1 MGQYSGLPLVCQ
13 LFISL
18 KSLINP
24 EYSLN
29 LVTFLPVPYPSYG
42 PDFSNID
49 RVSAQLKTAIGIGGE
64 RAGELYTGY
73 LKPAFMDLWAPENYM
88 AEFK

>member
-18 KSLINP
+18 KILINP

-29 LVTFLPVPYPSYG
+29 LVTFLTVPYPFSIHSVPYPS
-42 PDFSNID
+42 ID
-49 RVSAQLKTAIGIGGE
+49 DLREIDKKL
-64 RAGELYTGY
+64 
-73 LKPAFMDLWAPENYM
+73 MDLFNLNQL
-88 AEFK
+88 FLHD